1 MLVPPTSQRLEDQ
14 IGSSLEVEQL
24 GKEISKDRQRDSGN
38 YMLLSQVQLCS
49 Q

>member
-1 MLVPPTSQRLEDQ
+1 MLVNPTSQPLEDKK
-14 IGSSLEVEQL
+14 GSSLEVGQL
-24 GKEISKDRQRDSGN
+24 GKEISKDRQRDSGK